1 LGLLHVGC
9 ASDDAPIAAPQNT
22 GLAAKVCT
30 PQPGQQVVA
39 PSADGKRVAFL
50 SCAAI
55 PPTVVVHDLSSN
67 EEVELGPSKEH
78 ASIEWLPAARTDEP
92 EKYVL
97 FGRPNELWLRAADGT
112 SGAVLVS
119 SESTAVHH
127 AVLQRVSSTEFAPRL
142 HVFESTGDG
151 LSLSVRGAE
160 DGYVEPVPIYM
171 GSDVK
176 PDLSQISASGR
187 TLILTPSAEGA
198 NYVQVQW
205 NTTQSAWQTSALSFG
220 PAQWVM
226 APVGLGDTHNSAL
239 HEDQLVRVELKTGKV
254 EEIVATGGGL
264 LDDPGHLVDRED
276 APGVKYIYYIAN
288 GDPTRRDRDGLM
300 APETLAQANAVAQRL
315 SPDLSTLLYLSDGAL
330 YAVPAEGGEARAL
343 ETEDNATGRIDAAF
357 PKTGSSVAYTVGS
370 SIYRIQ
376 LADGSASKISEASG
390 VQGVASYDG
399 TGSAILFLDEADS
412 LMRVPGEARAPEEVV
427 DGVSGFWPLASS
439 SKVLAVSDGILKV
452 FSFDA
457 P

>member
-1 LGLLHVGC
+1 
-9 ASDDAPIAAPQNT
+9 
-22 GLAAKVCT
+22 
-30 PQPGQQVVA
+30 
-39 PSADGKRVAFL
+39 
-50 SCAAI
+50 
-55 PPTVVVHDLSSN
+55 
-67 EEVELGPSKEH
+67 
-78 ASIEWLPAARTDEP
+78 
-92 EKYVL
+92 
-97 FGRPNELWLRAADGT
+97 
-112 SGAVLVS
+112 
-119 SESTAVHH
+119 
-127 AVLQRVSSTEFAPRL
+127 
-142 HVFESTGDG
+142 
-151 LSLSVRGAE
+151 
-160 DGYVEPVPIYM
+160 
-171 GSDVK
+171 
-176 PDLSQISASGR
+176 
-187 TLILTPSAEGA
+187 
-198 NYVQVQW
+198 
-205 NTTQSAWQTSALSFG
+205 
-220 PAQWVM
+220 M
-226 APVGLGDTHNSAL
+226 APVGLGDTHNFAL

-376 LADGSASKISEASG
+376 LADGSASKISGASG